1 MESELPKLQ
10 MLELSDTEYKMI
22 SFNMSKKIKESIVIL
37 KNAKRWK
44 W

>member
-22 SFNMSKKIKESIVIL
+22 SFNMFKKIKESIVIL